1 VARARIHDEILPAYL
16 ADTVKARLQQPDGSY
31 LHASKIYKDAPAF
44 SSQDFL
50 MQLAE
55 GKADLD
61 AIPKAS
67 AQKPPRK
74 SVAKI
79 TKAAD

>member
-1 VARARIHDEILPAYL
+1 
-16 ADTVKARLQQPDGSY
+16 VKARLQQADGSY
-31 LHASKIYKDAPAF
+31 IRASKILKDASPF

-61 AIPKAS
+61 AIPKPQQA
-67 AQKPPRK
+67 KPHAKPAARK
-74 SVAKI
+74 A
-79 TKAAD
+79 TAAD